1 MKIERGHRV
10 KEGGGCGGTCC
21 NKACYGPCRRCEV
34 GLKCEGEVDYDG
46 NGRGVC
52 TKGKHFKASYQQYLK
67 LVIKLIKTKPI
78 CVIICIEGKSFGC
91 RSDDDCPIG
100 YTCTHGWCH
109 IL

>member
-52 TKGKHFKASYQQYLK
+52 MKGTISKASYQHYLSNT
-67 LVIKLIKTKPI
+67 I
-78 CVIICIEGKSFGC
+78 
-91 RSDDDCPIG
+91 D
-100 YTCTHGWCH
+100 
-109 IL
+109 